1 MRHSLAVEAFLE
13 RLEVLLDVRGP
24 ARALGREVVR
34 HAGGIELGLER
45 GDGRG
50 VNLARRGLDGLEP
63 VRKLTSESTW
73 RRVEGVEVMTTI

>member
-1 MRHSLAVEAFLE
+1 MHDIIHNILYVFLLLGVDRAR
-13 RLEVLLDVRGP
+13 RL
-24 ARALGREVVR
+24 
-34 HAGGIELGLER
+34 LGLASVCTSCAVPPIER